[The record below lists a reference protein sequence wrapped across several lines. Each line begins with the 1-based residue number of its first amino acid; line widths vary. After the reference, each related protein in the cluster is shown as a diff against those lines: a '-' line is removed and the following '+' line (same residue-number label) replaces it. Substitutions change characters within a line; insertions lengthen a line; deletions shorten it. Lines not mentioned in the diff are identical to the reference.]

1 MNILHLL
8 SWFPRPDDPTLGNFC
23 VRMIDALPEQCHSVI
38 LSVCDG
44 KDMTQS
50 FEVKEIPGAHHTHVQ
65 IYIRPPKINAFRKL
79 KMLQMYQYGLKYIKQ
94 RFFKPDLI
102 HLHVT
107 YPLGQ
112 VVLLWK
118 KLFGYKYI
126 LTEHW
131 TIYQPQNKDV
141 LVGKLKRKIV
151 KIANNAELIM
161 PVSLD
166 LQRCMEGHGV
176 HNRFQ
181 VIYNLVNT
189 DMFKLGQPCIDSS
202 LPTNPRGNDMHGGN
216 EQPCID
222 WLRRMQSISSLH
234 TDLCRNDMQGLIQ
247 NDMHIW
253 KKHILHISTLR
264 DEAKNF
270 SGILRTIERLR
281 AQRDD
286 FELHVI
292 HDYDAP
298 EFKAFVKDHR
308 LEDCVIFH
316 GKKTSA
322 EVAEAYQKA
331 DFFVLFSNYENL
343 PCVIVEAFASGVPVL
358 STSVGGIAEILS
370 PERGIL
376 IPQGDEDAL
385 LQGMN
390 QLLDHCSEYDRQAIR
405 DYAIKTFAA
414 QNLGQQI
421 FEAYKEVVIP

>member
-1 MNILHLL
+1 MNVLHLL
-8 SWFPRPDDPTLGNFC
+8 SWFPTPDDPTLGNFC
-23 VRMIDALPEQCHSVI
+23 VRMIDALPEDCHSII

-44 KDMTQS
+44 KNMTKS

-65 IYIRPPKINAFRKL
+65 IYIRPPKINAIRKL
-79 KMLQMYQYGLKYIKQ
+79 KMLRMYQYGLKYIKQ

-112 VVLLWK
+112 VALLWK
-118 KLFGYKYI
+118 KLFGYKYV

-189 DMFKLGQPCIDSS
+189 DIFKLRQPPCIDSS
-202 LPTNPRGNDMHGGN
+202 LRTG
-216 EQPCID
+216 
-222 WLRRMQSISSLH
+222 LR
-234 TDLCRNDMQGLIQ
+234 RNDMQGS
-247 NDMHIW
+247 
-253 KKHILHISTLR
+253 KKRMLHISTLR

-270 SGILRTIERLR
+270 SGILRVVERLR
-281 AQRDD
+281 QQRDD

-292 HDYDAP
+292 HDYYAP
-298 EFKAFVKDHR
+298 EFKAFVKEHH
-308 LEDCVIFH
+308 LEGCVIFH

-322 EVAEAYQKA
+322 EVAEAYQQA
-331 DFFVLFSNYENL
+331 DFFVLFSNFENL

-385 LQGMN
+385 LQGMI
-390 QLLDHCSEYDRQAIR
+390 QMLDHSSEYDHQAIR
-405 DYAIKTFAA
+405 NYAIKTFAA
-414 QNLGQQI
+414 QNIGQQI
-421 FEAYKEVVIP
+421 FEAYKKVVIS

>member
-1 MNILHLL
+1 MKILHLL
-8 SWFPRPDDPTLGNFC
+8 SWFPTPDDPTLGNFC
-23 VRMIDALPEQCHSVI
+23 VRMIDALPEECHSVI

-44 KDMTQS
+44 KNMTKS
-50 FEVKEIPGAHHTHVQ
+50 FEVKEIKGQHHTHVQ
-65 IYIRPPKINAFRKL
+65 IYIRPPKANALRKL
-79 KMLQMYQYGLKYIKQ
+79 KMLQMYQYGLNYIKK
-94 RFFKPDLI
+94 RFFEPDLI

-112 VVLLWK
+112 VALLWK
-118 KLFGYKYI
+118 KLFGYKYV

-141 LVGKLKRKIV
+141 LVGSLKKKIV

-166 LQRCMEGHGV
+166 LQHCMEGHGV
-176 HNRFQ
+176 KNRFR

-189 DMFKLGQPCIDSS
+189 DMFRLG
-202 LPTNPRGNDMHGGN
+202 
-216 EQPCID
+216 EAK
-222 WLRRMQSISSLH
+222 
-234 TDLCRNDMQGLIQ
+234 TDQ
-247 NDMHIW
+247 
-253 KKHILHISTLR
+253 KKRILHISTLR

-281 AQRDD
+281 QQRDD

-292 HDYDAP
+292 HDYEAS
-298 EFKAFVKDHR
+298 EFKAFVKEHN
-308 LEDCVIFH
+308 LSDCVIFH

-331 DFFVLFSNYENL
+331 DFFVLFSNFENL

-358 STSVGGIAEILS
+358 STAVGGIAEILS

-376 IPQGDEDAL
+376 IPQSDEEAL
-385 LQGMN
+385 LQGIN
-390 QLLDHCSEYDRQAIR
+390 QMLDHCRKYDSEAIR
-405 DYAIKTFAA
+405 EYAISTFS
-414 QNLGQQI
+414 NEIIGNQI
-421 FEAYKEVVIP
+421 FEVYKEVME

>member
-1 MNILHLL
+1 MKILHLL
-8 SWFPRPDDPTLGNFC
+8 SWFPTPDDPTLGNFC
-23 VRMIDALPEQCHSVI
+23 VRMIDALPEACHSVI

-44 KDMTQS
+44 KNMTKS
-50 FEVKEIPGAHHTHVQ
+50 FEVKEIEGTHHTHVQ
-65 IYIRPPKINAFRKL
+65 IYIRPPKVNAIRKL
-79 KMLQMYQYGLKYIKQ
+79 KMLRMYQYGLNYIKKHY
-94 RFFKPDLI
+94 FNPDLI

-112 VVLLWK
+112 VALLWK
-118 KLFGYKYI
+118 KLFGYKYV

-141 LVGKLKRKIV
+141 LVGRLKKKIV

-176 HNRFQ
+176 HNRFK

-189 DMFKLGQPCIDSS
+189 DMFRLGEAIA
-202 LPTNPRGNDMHGGN
+202 
-216 EQPCID
+216 EQ
-222 WLRRMQSISSLH
+222 RKR
-234 TDLCRNDMQGLIQ
+234 
-247 NDMHIW
+247 
-253 KKHILHISTLR
+253 ILHISTLR

-270 SGILRTIERLR
+270 SGILSTIERLR
-281 AQRDD
+281 QQRDD

-292 HDYDAP
+292 HDYEAP
-298 EFKAFVKDHR
+298 EFKAFVKEHH

-331 DFFVLFSNYENL
+331 DFFVLFSNFENL

-358 STSVGGIAEILS
+358 STAVGGIAEILS

-376 IPQGDEDAL
+376 IQQGDENAL

-390 QLLDHCSEYDRQAIR
+390 TLLDHSQDYDREAIR

-414 QNLGQQI
+414 QNIGQQI
-421 FEAYKEVVIP
+421 FEEYEKVVTA

>member
-8 SWFPRPDDPTLGNFC
+8 SWFPTPDDPTLGNFC
-23 VRMIDALPEQCHSVI
+23 VRMIDALPEECHSVI

-44 KDMTQS
+44 KNMTKS
-50 FEVKEIPGAHHTHVQ
+50 FEVKEIKGQHHTHVQ
-65 IYIRPPKINAFRKL
+65 IYIRPPKVNAIRKL
-79 KMLQMYQYGLKYIKQ
+79 KMLRMYQYGLNYIKK
-94 RFFKPDLI
+94 RFFEPDLI

-112 VVLLWK
+112 VALLWK
-118 KLFGYKYI
+118 KLFGYKYV

-141 LVGKLKRKIV
+141 LVGSLKKKIV

-176 HNRFQ
+176 KNRFR

-189 DMFKLGQPCIDSS
+189 DLFKLGEPHQ
-202 LPTNPRGNDMHGGN
+202 TRKK
-216 EQPCID
+216 
-222 WLRRMQSISSLH
+222 RM
-234 TDLCRNDMQGLIQ
+234 
-247 NDMHIW
+247 
-253 KKHILHISTLR
+253 LHISTLR

-281 AQRDD
+281 QQRDD

-292 HDYDAP
+292 HDYEAP
-298 EFKAFVKDHR
+298 EFKAFVKEHG
-308 LEDCVIFH
+308 LSDCVVFH

-322 EVAEAYQKA
+322 EVSEAYQQA
-331 DFFVLFSNYENL
+331 DFFVLFSNFENL

-376 IPQGDEDAL
+376 IPQGDEEAL
-385 LQGMN
+385 LLSMN
-390 QLLDHCSEYDRQAIR
+390 QMLDHCHEYDRKAIR
-405 DYAIKTFAA
+405 EYAIKTFSA
-414 QNLGQQI
+414 QNIGKQI
-421 FEAYKEVVIP
+421 FEEYEKV

>member
-1 MNILHLL
+1 MNVLHLL
-8 SWFPRPDDPTLGNFC
+8 SWFPTPDDPTLGNFC
-23 VRMIDALPEQCHSVI
+23 VRMIDALPEDCHSVI

-44 KDMTQS
+44 KNMTKS

-65 IYIRPPKINAFRKL
+65 IYIRPPKINAIRKL
-79 KMLQMYQYGLKYIKQ
+79 KMLRMYKYGLKYIKKH
-94 RFFKPDLI
+94 FFNPDLI

-107 YPLGQ
+107 HPLGQ
-112 VVLLWK
+112 VTLLWK
-118 KLFGYKYI
+118 KLFGYKYV

-166 LQRCMEGHGV
+166 LQRCMERHGV

-189 DMFKLGQPCIDSS
+189 DIFRLGSTQ
-202 LPTNPRGNDMHGGN
+202 TEN
-216 EQPCID
+216 
-222 WLRRMQSISSLH
+222 
-234 TDLCRNDMQGLIQ
+234 
-247 NDMHIW
+247 
-253 KKHILHISTLR
+253 KKHMLHISTLR

-270 SGILRTIERLR
+270 SGILRVVERLR
-281 AQRDD
+281 QQRDD

-298 EFKAFVKDHR
+298 EFKAFVKEHH

-322 EVAEAYQKA
+322 EVAEAYQQA
-331 DFFVLFSNYENL
+331 DFFVLFSNFENL

-385 LQGMN
+385 LQGMI
-390 QLLDHCSEYDRQAIR
+390 QMLDHSSEYDHQAIR

-414 QNLGQQI
+414 QNIGQQI
-421 FEAYKEVVIP
+421 FEAYKKVVIS

>member
-8 SWFPRPDDPTLGNFC
+8 SWFPTPYDPTLGNFC
-23 VRMIDALPEQCHSVI
+23 VRMIDALPEDCHSVI

-44 KDMTQS
+44 KDMTKS

-65 IYIRPPKINAFRKL
+65 IYIRPPKINAIRKL
-79 KMLQMYQYGLKYIKQ
+79 KMLRMYQYGLKYIKK

-112 VVLLWK
+112 VALLWK
-118 KLFGYKYI
+118 KLFGYKYV

-189 DMFKLGQPCIDSS
+189 EMFKLRQPPCIDSS
-202 LPTNPRGNDMHGGN
+202 LP
-216 EQPCID
+216 
-222 WLRRMQSISSLH
+222 SSLR
-234 TDLCRNDMQGLIQ
+234 RNDMQGS
-247 NDMHIW
+247 
-253 KKHILHISTLR
+253 KKRMLHISTLR

-270 SGILRTIERLR
+270 SGILRVIERLR
-281 AQRDD
+281 QQRDD

-298 EFKAFVKDHR
+298 EFKTFVKEHH
-308 LEDCVIFH
+308 LENCVIFH

-322 EVAEAYQKA
+322 EVAEAYQQA
-331 DFFVLFSNYENL
+331 DFFVLFSNFENL

-376 IPQGDEDAL
+376 IPQGDENAL

-390 QLLDHCSEYDRQAIR
+390 QLLDHSSEYDRQAIR

-414 QNLGQQI
+414 QNIGQQI
-421 FEAYKEVVIP
+421 FEEYDKVLGKA

>member
-1 MNILHLL
+1 MNVLHLL
-8 SWFPRPDDPTLGNFC
+8 SWFPTPDDPTLGNFC
-23 VRMIDALPEQCHSVI
+23 VRMIDALPEDCHSVI

-44 KDMTQS
+44 KNMTKS

-65 IYIRPPKINAFRKL
+65 IYIRPPKINAIRKL
-79 KMLQMYQYGLKYIKQ
+79 KMVRMYQYGLKYIKK

-112 VVLLWK
+112 VALLWK
-118 KLFGYKYI
+118 KLFSYKYV

-176 HNRFQ
+176 NNRFQ

-189 DMFKLGQPCIDSS
+189 DMFKLRQPPCIDSS
-202 LPTNPRGNDMHGGN
+202 LPTN
-216 EQPCID
+216 
-222 WLRRMQSISSLH
+222 LR
-234 TDLCRNDMQGLIQ
+234 RNDMQGSTE
-247 NDMHIW
+247 NDMHGLTTNDMHVC

-270 SGILRTIERLR
+270 SGILRVIERLR
-281 AQRDD
+281 QQRDD

-298 EFKAFVKDHR
+298 EFKAFVKEHH

-322 EVAEAYQKA
+322 EVAEAYQQT
-331 DFFVLFSNYENL
+331 DFFVLFSNFENL
-343 PCVIVEAFASGVPVL
+343 PCVIVEAFASGVPML

-385 LQGMN
+385 LQGIN
-390 QLLDHCSEYDRQAIR
+390 QLLDHSNEYDRQAIR

-414 QNLGQQI
+414 QNIGQQI
-421 FEAYKEVVIP
+421 FEQYKKVVIP

>member
-8 SWFPRPDDPTLGNFC
+8 SWFPTPNDPTLGNFC
-23 VRMIDALPEQCHSVI
+23 VRMIDALPEECHSVI

-44 KDMTQS
+44 KDMTKS

-65 IYIRPPKINAFRKL
+65 IYIRPPKVNAIRKL
-79 KMLQMYQYGLKYIKQ
+79 KMLRMYQYGLNYIKK

-102 HLHVT
+102 HLHVA

-112 VVLLWK
+112 VALLWK
-118 KLFGYKYI
+118 KLYGYKYV

-141 LVGKLKRKIV
+141 LVGKLKKKIV
-151 KIANNAELIM
+151 KIANNASLIM

-166 LQRCMEGHGV
+166 LQHCMEGHGI

-189 DMFKLGQPCIDSS
+189 DLFKLGTPHH
-202 LPTNPRGNDMHGGN
+202 T
-216 EQPCID
+216 EKK
-222 WLRRMQSISSLH
+222 RM
-234 TDLCRNDMQGLIQ
+234 
-247 NDMHIW
+247 
-253 KKHILHISTLR
+253 LHISTLR

-270 SGILRTIERLR
+270 SGILRVVERLWQ
-281 AQRDD
+281 QRQD

-298 EFKAFVKDHR
+298 EFKAFVEEHH
-308 LEDCVIFH
+308 LTDCVIFH

-322 EVAEAYQKA
+322 EVAQAYQEA
-331 DFFVLFSNYENL
+331 DFFVLFSNFENL

-358 STSVGGIAEILS
+358 SSAVGGIAEILS
-370 PERGIL
+370 SERGIL
-376 IPQGDEDAL
+376 VPSGDEDAL

-390 QLLDHCSEYDRQAIR
+390 TMLDHSQDYDREAIR
-405 DYAIKTFAA
+405 DYAIKNFSAEKIGRA
-414 QNLGQQI
+414 ILQQ
-421 FEAYKEVVIP
+421 YSS

>member
-8 SWFPRPDDPTLGNFC
+8 SWFPTPDDPTLGNFC
-23 VRMIDALPEQCHSVI
+23 VRMIDALPEECLSVI

-44 KDMTQS
+44 KNMTKS
-50 FEVKEIPGAHHTHVQ
+50 FEVKEIKGQHHTHVQ
-65 IYIRPPKINAFRKL
+65 IYIRPPKTNALRKL
-79 KMLQMYQYGLKYIKQ
+79 KMLRMYQYGLNYIKK
-94 RFFKPDLI
+94 RYFEPDLI

-112 VVLLWK
+112 MALLWK
-118 KLFGYKYI
+118 KLFGYKYV

-141 LVGKLKRKIV
+141 LVGGLKKKIV
-151 KIANNAELIM
+151 KIANNASVIM

-166 LQRCMEGHGV
+166 LQQCMEGHGV
-176 HNRFQ
+176 KNRFR

-189 DMFKLGQPCIDSS
+189 DMFKLGVPHIE
-202 LPTNPRGNDMHGGN
+202 GKK
-216 EQPCID
+216 
-222 WLRRMQSISSLH
+222 RM
-234 TDLCRNDMQGLIQ
+234 
-247 NDMHIW
+247 
-253 KKHILHISTLR
+253 LHISTLR

-281 AQRDD
+281 QQRDD

-292 HDYDAP
+292 HDYEAP
-298 EFKAFVKDHR
+298 EFKTFVKDHN
-308 LEDCVIFH
+308 LSDCVIFH

-322 EVAEAYQKA
+322 EVAEAYQQA
-331 DFFVLFSNYENL
+331 DFFVLFSNFENL

-358 STSVGGIAEILS
+358 STAVGGIAEILS

-376 IPQGDEDAL
+376 IPQGDENAL

-390 QLLDHCSEYDRQAIR
+390 QLLDHCNEYDREAIR
-405 DYAIKTFAA
+405 DYAVKTFAA
-414 QNLGQQI
+414 QNIGKQI
-421 FEAYKEVVIP
+421 FETYQEVKK

>member
-8 SWFPRPDDPTLGNFC
+8 SWFPSPDDPTLGNFC
-23 VRMIDALPEQCHSVI
+23 VRMIDALPEECHSVI

-44 KDMTQS
+44 KNMTKS
-50 FEVKEIPGAHHTHVQ
+50 FEVKEIKGAHHTHVQ
-65 IYIRPPKINAFRKL
+65 IYIRPPKVNAIRKL
-79 KMLQMYQYGLKYIKQ
+79 KMLRMYHYGLKYIKKH
-94 RFFKPDLI
+94 FFEPELI
-102 HLHVT
+102 HLHVA
-107 YPLGQ
+107 YPIGQ
-112 VVLLWK
+112 VALLWK
-118 KLFGYKYI
+118 KLFGYKYV

-131 TIYQPQNKDV
+131 TIYQPQNKEV
-141 LVGKLKRKIV
+141 LVGNLKKKIV

-166 LQRCMEGHGV
+166 LQRCMKGHGV

-189 DMFKLGQPCIDSS
+189 DIFKIGVPHQ
-202 LPTNPRGNDMHGGN
+202 GG
-216 EQPCID
+216 
-222 WLRRMQSISSLH
+222 
-234 TDLCRNDMQGLIQ
+234 
-247 NDMHIW
+247 
-253 KKHILHISTLR
+253 KKQMLHISTLR

-281 AQRDD
+281 QHRDD

-298 EFKAFVKDHR
+298 EFKAFVKEHD

-322 EVAEAYQKA
+322 EVAQAYQEA
-331 DFFVLFSNYENL
+331 DFFVLFSNFENL

-358 STSVGGIAEILS
+358 STAVGGIAEILS

-385 LQGMN
+385 LNGMN
-390 QLLDHCSEYDRQAIR
+390 HMLDHSSEYDHEAIR
-405 DYAIKTFAA
+405 QYAVSTFS
-414 QNLGQQI
+414 NDIIGKQI
-421 FEAYKEVVIP
+421 FETYEKTVEKA

>member
-8 SWFPRPDDPTLGNFC
+8 SWFPTPDDPTLGNFC
-23 VRMIDALPEQCHSVI
+23 VRMIDALPEDCHSVI

-44 KDMTQS
+44 KNMTKS
-50 FEVKEIPGAHHTHVQ
+50 FEVKEIEGAHHTHVQ
-65 IYIRPPKINAFRKL
+65 IYIRPPKVSAIRKL
-79 KMLQMYQYGLKYIKQ
+79 KMLRMYQYGLKYIKN

-102 HLHVT
+102 HLHVA

-112 VVLLWK
+112 VALLWK
-118 KLFGYKYI
+118 KLYGYKYV

-141 LVGKLKRKIV
+141 LVGELKKKIV
-151 KIANNAELIM
+151 QIANNASLIM

-166 LQRCMEGHGV
+166 LQRCMEGHGI
-176 HNRFQ
+176 HNRFK

-189 DMFKLGQPCIDSS
+189 DMFKLKPCIDSS
-202 LPTNPRGNDMHGGN
+202 LRTNLRGNDMHG
-216 EQPCID
+216 
-222 WLRRMQSISSLH
+222 
-234 TDLCRNDMQGLIQ
+234 
-247 NDMHIW
+247 
-253 KKHILHISTLR
+253 KKQMLHISTLR

-270 SGILRTIERLR
+270 SGILRTIEKLR
-281 AQRDD
+281 QQRDD

-298 EFKAFVKDHR
+298 EFKTFVKEHN
-308 LEDCVIFH
+308 LEDCIIFH

-322 EVAEAYQKA
+322 EVAQAYQDA
-331 DFFVLFSNYENL
+331 DFFVLFSNFENL

-358 STSVGGIAEILS
+358 STAVGGIAEILS

-376 IPQGDEDAL
+376 IPSGDEDAL
-385 LQGMN
+385 LNGMN
-390 QLLDHCSEYDRQAIR
+390 TMLDHCQEYDREAIR

-414 QNLGQQI
+414 QNIGLQI
-421 FEAYKEVVIP
+421 FEEYKKVVTA

>member
-8 SWFPRPDDPTLGNFC
+8 SWFPTPDDPTLGNFC
-23 VRMIDALPEQCHSVI
+23 VRMIDALPEDCPSVN
-38 LSVCDG
+38 LSGCDG
-44 KDMTQS
+44 KDMTKS
-50 FEVKEIPGAHHTHVQ
+50 FEVKEIKGARHTHVQ
-65 IYIRPPKINAFRKL
+65 FYIRPPKINAIRKL
-79 KMLQMYQYGLKYIKQ
+79 KMLRMYQYGLKYIKK

-102 HLHVT
+102 HLHVA

-112 VVLLWK
+112 VALLWK
-118 KLFGYKYI
+118 KLFGYKYVM
-126 LTEHW
+126 TEHW

-141 LVGKLKRKIV
+141 LVGRLKKKIV
-151 KIANNAELIM
+151 KIANNASLIM

-176 HNRFQ
+176 YNNFK

-189 DMFKLGQPCIDSS
+189 DIFKLGTPQPSS
-202 LPTNPRGNDMHGGN
+202 KK
-216 EQPCID
+216 
-222 WLRRMQSISSLH
+222 RM
-234 TDLCRNDMQGLIQ
+234 
-247 NDMHIW
+247 
-253 KKHILHISTLR
+253 LHISTLR
-264 DEAKNF
+264 NEAKNF
-270 SGILRTIERLR
+270 SGILRVIERLHQ
-281 AQRDD
+281 QRDD

-292 HDYDAP
+292 HDYEAP
-298 EFKAFVKDHR
+298 EFKAFVKEHH

-322 EVAEAYQKA
+322 EVAQAYQQA
-331 DFFVLFSNYENL
+331 DFFVLFSNFENL

-390 QLLDHCSEYDRQAIR
+390 QLLDHCQEYNRAAIR

-414 QNLGQQI
+414 QNIGQQM
-421 FEAYKEVVIP
+421 FEEYKKIVIS

>member
-1 MNILHLL
+1 MNVLHLL
-8 SWFPRPDDPTLGNFC
+8 SWFPTPDDPTLGNFC
-23 VRMIDALPEQCHSVI
+23 VRMIDALPEDCHSVI

-44 KDMTQS
+44 KNMTKS

-65 IYIRPPKINAFRKL
+65 IYIRPPKINAIRKL
-79 KMLQMYQYGLKYIKQ
+79 KMLRMYQYGLKYIKKH
-94 RFFKPDLI
+94 FFNPDLI

-112 VVLLWK
+112 VALLWK
-118 KLFGYKYI
+118 KLFGYKYV

-189 DMFKLGQPCIDSS
+189 DIFRLGGTQ
-202 LPTNPRGNDMHGGN
+202 TEN
-216 EQPCID
+216 
-222 WLRRMQSISSLH
+222 
-234 TDLCRNDMQGLIQ
+234 
-247 NDMHIW
+247 
-253 KKHILHISTLR
+253 KKHMLHISTLR

-270 SGILRTIERLR
+270 SGILRVVERLR
-281 AQRDD
+281 QQRDD

-298 EFKAFVKDHR
+298 EFKAFVKEHH

-322 EVAEAYQKA
+322 EVAEAYQQA
-331 DFFVLFSNYENL
+331 DFLVLFSNFENL

-385 LQGMN
+385 LQGMI
-390 QLLDHCSEYDRQAIR
+390 QMLDHSSEYDHQAIR

-414 QNLGQQI
+414 QNIGQQI
-421 FEAYKEVVIP
+421 FEAYKKVVIS

>member
-23 VRMIDALPEQCHSVI
+23 VRMIDALPEDCHSVI

-65 IYIRPPKINAFRKL
+65 IYIRPPKVNAIRKL
-79 KMLQMYQYGLKYIKQ
+79 KMLRMYQSGLNYIKKH
-94 RFFKPDLI
+94 FFEPDLI

-112 VVLLWK
+112 VALLWK
-118 KLFGYKYI
+118 KLFGYKYV

-141 LVGKLKRKIV
+141 LVGKLKKKIV

-176 HNRFQ
+176 KNRFK

-189 DMFKLGQPCIDSS
+189 DVFRLGSTQ
-202 LPTNPRGNDMHGGN
+202 TEN
-216 EQPCID
+216 
-222 WLRRMQSISSLH
+222 
-234 TDLCRNDMQGLIQ
+234 
-247 NDMHIW
+247 

-281 AQRDD
+281 QLRND

-298 EFKAFVKDHR
+298 EFKMFVKERH

-322 EVAEAYQKA
+322 EVAEAYQQA
-331 DFFVLFSNYENL
+331 DFFVLFSNFENL
-343 PCVIVEAFASGVPVL
+343 PCVIVEAFASGIPVL
-358 STSVGGIAEILS
+358 STSVGGIAEIVNN
-370 PERGIL
+370 ERGIL

-385 LQGMN
+385 LNGMN
-390 QLLDHCSEYDRQAIR
+390 AMLDHCHEYDRPAIR

-414 QNLGQQI
+414 QNIGRQI
-421 FEAYKEVVIP
+421 FEEYNKVLGKA

>member
-1 MNILHLL
+1 MNVLHLL
-8 SWFPRPDDPTLGNFC
+8 SWFPTPDDPTLGNFC
-23 VRMIDALPEQCHSVI
+23 VRMIDALPEDCHSVI

-44 KDMTQS
+44 KDMTKS
-50 FEVKEIPGAHHTHVQ
+50 FEVKEIPGVRHTHVQ
-65 IYIRPPKINAFRKL
+65 IYIRPPKINAIRKL
-79 KMLQMYQYGLKYIKQ
+79 KMLRMYQYGLKYIKKN
-94 RFFKPDLI
+94 FFNPDLI

-112 VVLLWK
+112 VALLWK
-118 KLFGYKYI
+118 KLFGYKYV

-141 LVGKLKRKIV
+141 LVGKLKQKIV

-166 LQRCMEGHGV
+166 LQRCMEKHGV
-176 HNRFQ
+176 QNRFQ

-189 DMFKLGQPCIDSS
+189 DMFTLRQPCIDSNRTT
-202 LPTNPRGNDMHGGN
+202 PA
-216 EQPCID
+216 
-222 WLRRMQSISSLH
+222 
-234 TDLCRNDMQGLIQ
+234 RNDMQGL
-247 NDMHIW
+247 
-253 KKHILHISTLR
+253 KKRMLHISTLR

-270 SGILRTIERLR
+270 SGILRVVERLR
-281 AQRDD
+281 QQRDD

-298 EFKAFVKDHR
+298 EFKAFVKEHH

-322 EVAEAYQKA
+322 EVAEAYQQA
-331 DFFVLFSNYENL
+331 DFFVLFSNFENL

-385 LQGMN
+385 LQGMI
-390 QLLDHCSEYDRQAIR
+390 QMLDHSSEYDHQAIR

-414 QNLGQQI
+414 QNIGQQI
-421 FEAYKEVVIP
+421 FEAYKKAVIS

>member
-1 MNILHLL
+1 MNVLHLL
-8 SWFPRPDDPTLGNFC
+8 SWFPTPDDPTLGNFC
-23 VRMIDALPEQCHSVI
+23 VRMIDALPEDCHSVI

-44 KDMTQS
+44 KDMTKS

-65 IYIRPPKINAFRKL
+65 IYIRPPKINAIRKL
-79 KMLQMYQYGLKYIKQ
+79 KMLRMYQYGLKYIKQ

-112 VVLLWK
+112 VALLWK
-118 KLFGYKYI
+118 KLFGYKYV

-189 DMFKLGQPCIDSS
+189 DMFKLKPCIDS
-202 LPTNPRGNDMHGGN
+202 R
-216 EQPCID
+216 Q
-222 WLRRMQSISSLH
+222 H
-234 TDLCRNDMQGLIQ
+234 TSPCRNDM
-247 NDMHIW
+247 HVW

-281 AQRDD
+281 TQRDD

-292 HDYDAP
+292 HDYEAP
-298 EFKAFVKDHR
+298 EFKAFVKEHH

-322 EVAEAYQKA
+322 EVAEAYQQA
-331 DFFVLFSNYENL
+331 DFFVLFSNFENL
-343 PCVIVEAFASGVPVL
+343 
-358 STSVGGIAEILS
+358 
-370 PERGIL
+370 R
-376 IPQGDEDAL
+376 
-385 LQGMN
+385 
-390 QLLDHCSEYDRQAIR
+390 HC
-405 DYAIKTFAA
+405 
-414 QNLGQQI
+414 
-421 FEAYKEVVIP
+421 

>member
-8 SWFPRPDDPTLGNFC
+8 SWFPTPDDPTLGNFC
-23 VRMIDALPEQCHSVI
+23 VRMIDALPEDCHSVI

-44 KDMTQS
+44 KDMTKS

-65 IYIRPPKINAFRKL
+65 IYIRPPKINVIRKL
-79 KMLQMYQYGLKYIKQ
+79 KMLRMYQYGLKYIKK
-94 RFFKPDLI
+94 RFFDPDLI

-107 YPLGQ
+107 YPVGQ
-112 VVLLWK
+112 VALLWK
-118 KLFGYKYI
+118 KLFGYKYV

-189 DMFKLGQPCIDSS
+189 DMFKLRQPPCIDSS
-202 LPTNPRGNDMHGGN
+202 LP
-216 EQPCID
+216 
-222 WLRRMQSISSLH
+222 SSLR
-234 TDLCRNDMQGLIQ
+234 RNDMQGS
-247 NDMHIW
+247 
-253 KKHILHISTLR
+253 KKRMLHISTLR

-270 SGILRTIERLR
+270 SGILRVIERLR
-281 AQRDD
+281 QQRDD

-298 EFKAFVKDHR
+298 EFKTFVKEHR
-308 LEDCVIFH
+308 LENCVFFH

-322 EVAEAYQKA
+322 EVAEAYQQA
-331 DFFVLFSNYENL
+331 DFFVLFSNFENL
-343 PCVIVEAFASGVPVL
+343 PCVIVEAFACGVPVL

-385 LQGMN
+385 LQGLN
-390 QLLDHCSEYDRQAIR
+390 QMLDHSGEYDRQAIR

-414 QNLGQQI
+414 QNIGQQI
-421 FEAYKEVVIP
+421 FEEYNKVLGKA

>member
-1 MNILHLL
+1 
-8 SWFPRPDDPTLGNFC
+8 
-23 VRMIDALPEQCHSVI
+23 MIDALPKECHSVI
-38 LSVCDG
+38 LSVCNG
-44 KDMTQS
+44 KDMTES
-50 FEVKEIPGAHHTHVQ
+50 FEVKEIEGAHHTHVQ
-65 IYIRPPKINAFRKL
+65 IYIRPPKINAIRKL
-79 KMLQMYQYGLKYIKQ
+79 KMLQMYQYGLEYIKK

-112 VVLLWK
+112 VALLWK
-118 KLFGYKYI
+118 KLLGYKYV

-141 LVGKLKRKIV
+141 LVGRLKKKII
-151 KIANNAELIM
+151 KIANNASVIM

-166 LQRCMEGHGV
+166 LQRCMEGYGV
-176 HNRFQ
+176 KNRFK

-189 DMFKLGQPCIDSS
+189 DMFKPREPFIDSS
-202 LPTNPRGNDMHGGN
+202 LRTSLRGNDMHG
-216 EQPCID
+216 
-222 WLRRMQSISSLH
+222 R
-234 TDLCRNDMQGLIQ
+234 
-247 NDMHIW
+247 
-253 KKHILHISTLR
+253 KKQMLHISTLR

-281 AQRDD
+281 LQRND

-298 EFKAFVKDHR
+298 EFKAFVKEHHLD
-308 LEDCVIFH
+308 DCVFFH

-322 EVAEAYQKA
+322 EVAQAYQNA
-331 DFFVLFSNYENL
+331 NFFVLFSNFENL

-358 STSVGGIAEILS
+358 STAVGGIAEILS

-376 IPQGDEDAL
+376 IPSGDEDAL
-385 LQGMN
+385 LNGMN
-390 QLLDHCSEYDRQAIR
+390 TLLDHCQEYDREAIR

-414 QNLGQQI
+414 QNIGQQI
-421 FEAYKEVVIP
+421 FEEYKKIIEKA

>member
-8 SWFPRPDDPTLGNFC
+8 SWFPTPDDPTLGNFC
-23 VRMIDALPEQCHSVI
+23 VRMVDALPEDCHSVI

-44 KDMTQS
+44 KNMMQS

-65 IYIRPPKINAFRKL
+65 IYIRPPKVNAIRKL
-79 KMLQMYQYGLKYIKQ
+79 KMLRMYQYGLKYIKQ
-94 RFFKPDLI
+94 HFFKPDLI

-112 VVLLWK
+112 VALLWK
-118 KLFGYKYI
+118 RLFGYRYV

-176 HNRFQ
+176 NNRFQ

-189 DMFKLGQPCIDSS
+189 EMFKLRQPCIDSLYRTGPS
-202 LPTNPRGNDMHGGN
+202 RNDMHGGN

-222 WLRRMQSISSLH
+222 SSLR
-234 TDLCRNDMQGLIQ
+234 TNLRG
-247 NDMHIW
+247 NDMHGGNA
-253 KKHILHISTLR
+253 KKRILHISTLR

-270 SGILRTIERLR
+270 SGILRVIERLR
-281 AQRDD
+281 QHRDD

-298 EFKAFVKDHR
+298 EFKAFVKEHH

-322 EVAEAYQKA
+322 EVAEAYQQA
-331 DFFVLFSNYENL
+331 DFFVLFSNFENL

-390 QLLDHCSEYDRQAIR
+390 QLLDHSSEYDHQAIR

-414 QNLGQQI
+414 QNIGQQI
-421 FEAYKEVVIP
+421 FEAYNTVVIP

>member
-8 SWFPRPDDPTLGNFC
+8 SWFPTPDDPTLGNFC
-23 VRMIDALPEQCHSVI
+23 VRMIDALPEDCHSVI

-44 KDMTQS
+44 KNMTKS
-50 FEVKEIPGAHHTHVQ
+50 YEVKEIKGQNHTHVQ
-65 IYIRPPKINAFRKL
+65 IYIRPPKVNAIRKL
-79 KMLQMYQYGLKYIKQ
+79 KMLRMYQYGLKYIKK

-102 HLHVT
+102 HLHVA

-112 VVLLWK
+112 VALLWK
-118 KLFGYKYI
+118 KLYGYKYV

-141 LVGKLKRKIV
+141 LVGELKKMLV
-151 KIANNAELIM
+151 QIANNASLIM

-166 LQRCMEGHGV
+166 LQRCMEGHGI
-176 HNRFQ
+176 HNRFK

-189 DMFKLGQPCIDSS
+189 DMFKLRPCIDSS
-202 LPTNPRGNDMHGGN
+202 LRTNLRGNDMHG
-216 EQPCID
+216 
-222 WLRRMQSISSLH
+222 R
-234 TDLCRNDMQGLIQ
+234 
-247 NDMHIW
+247 
-253 KKHILHISTLR
+253 KKQMLHISTLR

-270 SGILRTIERLR
+270 SGILRTIEKLR
-281 AQRDD
+281 QQRDD

-298 EFKAFVKDHR
+298 EFKTFVKEHN

-322 EVAEAYQKA
+322 EVAQAYQDA
-331 DFFVLFSNYENL
+331 VFFVLFSNFENL
-343 PCVIVEAFASGVPVL
+343 PCVIVEAFACGVPVL
-358 STSVGGIAEILS
+358 STAVGGIAEILS

-376 IPQGDEDAL
+376 IPSDDEDAL
-385 LQGMN
+385 LNGMN
-390 QLLDHCSEYDRQAIR
+390 TMLDHCQEYDREAIR

-414 QNLGQQI
+414 QNIGLQI
-421 FEAYKEVVIP
+421 FEAYKDVVIP

>member
-8 SWFPRPDDPTLGNFC
+8 SWFPTPDDPTLGNFC
-23 VRMIDALPEQCHSVI
+23 VRMIDALPEDCHSVI

-44 KDMTQS
+44 KDMTKS
-50 FEVKEIPGAHHTHVQ
+50 FEVKEIEGAHHTHVQ
-65 IYIRPPKINAFRKL
+65 IYIRPPKINAIRKL
-79 KMLQMYQYGLKYIKQ
+79 KMLRMYQYGLRYIQK

-102 HLHVT
+102 HLHVA

-112 VVLLWK
+112 VALLWK
-118 KLFGYKYI
+118 KLYGYKYVM
-126 LTEHW
+126 TEHW

-141 LVGKLKRKIV
+141 LVGGLKEKII

-176 HNRFQ
+176 QNRFK

-189 DMFKLGQPCIDSS
+189 DMFKLGTPQSS
-202 LPTNPRGNDMHGGN
+202 N
-216 EQPCID
+216 
-222 WLRRMQSISSLH
+222 
-234 TDLCRNDMQGLIQ
+234 
-247 NDMHIW
+247 

-270 SGILRTIERLR
+270 SGILRVIERLR
-281 AQRDD
+281 QQRDD

-298 EFKAFVKDHR
+298 EFKTWVKEHH
-308 LEDCVIFH
+308 LNDCVIFH

-322 EVAEAYQKA
+322 EVAEAYQQA
-331 DFFVLFSNYENL
+331 DFFVLFSNFENL
-343 PCVIVEAFASGVPVL
+343 PCVIVEAFASGLPVL
-358 STSVGGIAEILS
+358 STAVGGISEILS

-376 IPQGDEDAL
+376 ISQGDEDAL

-390 QLLDHCSEYDRQAIR
+390 TMLDHCHEYDHEAIR
-405 DYAIKTFAA
+405 QYALSTFS
-414 QNLGQQI
+414 NDIIGRQI
-421 FEAYKEVVIP
+421 LEAYKEVVD

>member
-8 SWFPRPDDPTLGNFC
+8 SWFPTPDDPTLGNFC
-23 VRMIDALPEQCHSVI
+23 VRMIDALPEECHSVI

-44 KDMTQS
+44 KDMTKS
-50 FEVKEIPGAHHTHVQ
+50 FEVKEIKGAHHTHVQ
-65 IYIRPPKINAFRKL
+65 IYIRPPKVNAIRKM
-79 KMLQMYQYGLKYIKQ
+79 KMLRMYQYGLKYIKKH
-94 RFFKPDLI
+94 FFEPDLV
-102 HLHVT
+102 HLHVA

-112 VVLLWK
+112 VALLWK
-118 KLFGYKYI
+118 KLLGYKYVM
-126 LTEHW
+126 TEHW

-141 LVGKLKRKIV
+141 LVGRLKKKIV
-151 KIANNAELIM
+151 KIANNAEVIM

-176 HNRFQ
+176 LNRFQ

-189 DMFKLGQPCIDSS
+189 DIFRLGEAK
-202 LPTNPRGNDMHGGN
+202 TEN
-216 EQPCID
+216 
-222 WLRRMQSISSLH
+222 
-234 TDLCRNDMQGLIQ
+234 
-247 NDMHIW
+247 

-270 SGILRTIERLR
+270 SGILRVIKRLK
-281 AQRDD
+281 QRRND

-292 HDYDAP
+292 HDYEAL
-298 EFKAFVKDHR
+298 EFKAFVAEHH
-308 LEDCVIFH
+308 LTDCVIFH

-331 DFFVLFSNYENL
+331 DFFVLFSNFENL

-358 STSVGGIAEILS
+358 STSVGGIAEIVLD
-370 PERGIL
+370 ERGIL
-376 IPQGDEDAL
+376 IPQGDEEAL

-390 QLLDHCSEYDRQAIR
+390 QMLDHCREYDREAIR

-414 QNLGQQI
+414 QNIGRQI
-421 FEAYKEVVIP
+421 FEVYKEVVIP

>member
-8 SWFPRPDDPTLGNFC
+8 SWFPTPDDPTLGNFC
-23 VRMIDALPEQCHSVI
+23 VRMIDALPKECHSVI

-44 KDMTQS
+44 KDMTKS
-50 FEVKEIPGAHHTHVQ
+50 FEVKEIQGAYHTHVQ
-65 IYIRPPKINAFRKL
+65 IYIRPPKINAIRKL
-79 KMLQMYQYGLKYIKQ
+79 KMLRIYQYGLKYIKK

-102 HLHVT
+102 HLHVA

-112 VVLLWK
+112 VALLWK
-118 KLFGYKYI
+118 KLYGYKYVM
-126 LTEHW
+126 TEHW

-141 LVGKLKRKIV
+141 LVGKLKKKIV
-151 KIANNAELIM
+151 KIANNASLIM
-161 PVSLD
+161 PVSID
-166 LQRCMEGHGV
+166 LQHCMEGHGV
-176 HNRFQ
+176 RNRFK

-189 DMFKLGQPCIDSS
+189 DIFKLGTP
-202 LPTNPRGNDMHGGN
+202 H
-216 EQPCID
+216 
-222 WLRRMQSISSLH
+222 ISS
-234 TDLCRNDMQGLIQ
+234 
-247 NDMHIW
+247 
-253 KKHILHISTLR
+253 KKRILHISTLR

-270 SGILRTIERLR
+270 SGILRVIESLR
-281 AQRDD
+281 QQRDD

-298 EFKAFVKDHR
+298 EFKAFVTEHH

-322 EVAEAYQKA
+322 EVAQAYQEA
-331 DFFVLFSNYENL
+331 DFFMLFSNFENL

-358 STSVGGIAEILS
+358 STAVGGIAEILS

-385 LQGMN
+385 LNGMN
-390 QLLDHCSEYDRQAIR
+390 QMLDHCHEYNREAIR

-414 QNLGQQI
+414 QNIGQQI

>member
-8 SWFPRPDDPTLGNFC
+8 SWFPSPDDPTLGNFC
-23 VRMIDALPEQCHSVI
+23 VRMIDALPEECHSVI

-44 KDMTQS
+44 KDMTKS
-50 FEVKEIPGAHHTHVQ
+50 FEVKEIKGARHTHVQ
-65 IYIRPPKINAFRKL
+65 IYIRPPKVNAIRKL
-79 KMLQMYQYGLKYIKQ
+79 KMLRMYQYGLKYIKKH
-94 RFFKPDLI
+94 FFEPDLV
-102 HLHVT
+102 HLHVA

-112 VVLLWK
+112 VALLWK
-118 KLFGYKYI
+118 KLFGYKYVM
-126 LTEHW
+126 TEHW

-141 LVGKLKRKIV
+141 LIGRLKKKIV

-166 LQRCMEGHGV
+166 LQHCMEGHGV
-176 HNRFQ
+176 RNHFQ

-202 LPTNPRGNDMHGGN
+202 LRTNLRGNDMHGGKK
-216 EQPCID
+216 
-222 WLRRMQSISSLH
+222 RM
-234 TDLCRNDMQGLIQ
+234 
-247 NDMHIW
+247 
-253 KKHILHISTLR
+253 LHISTLR

-270 SGILRTIERLR
+270 SGILRVVEKLKQ
-281 AQRDD
+281 QRDD

-292 HDYDAP
+292 HDYEAL
-298 EFKAFVKDHR
+298 EFKAFVTEHHLTDY
-308 LEDCVIFH
+308 VIFH

-331 DFFVLFSNYENL
+331 DFFVLFSNFENL

-358 STSVGGIAEILS
+358 STSVGGIAEIVS
-370 PERGIL
+370 DERGIL
-376 IPQGDEDAL
+376 IPQGDEEAL

-390 QLLDHCSEYDRQAIR
+390 QMLDHCREYDREAIR

-414 QNLGQQI
+414 QNIGRQI
-421 FEAYKEVVIP
+421 FDVYKEVVIP

>member
-1 MNILHLL
+1 MNVLHLL
-8 SWFPRPDDPTLGNFC
+8 SWFPTPDDPTLGNFC
-23 VRMIDALPEQCHSVI
+23 VRMIDALPEDCHSVI

-44 KDMTQS
+44 KNMTKS

-65 IYIRPPKINAFRKL
+65 IYIRPPKINAIRKL
-79 KMLQMYQYGLKYIKQ
+79 KMLRMYQYGLKYIKKQ
-94 RFFKPDLI
+94 FFNPDLI

-112 VVLLWK
+112 VALLWK
-118 KLFGYKYI
+118 KLFGYKYV

-176 HNRFQ
+176 NNRFK

-189 DMFKLGQPCIDSS
+189 DIFRLGSTQ
-202 LPTNPRGNDMHGGN
+202 TEN
-216 EQPCID
+216 
-222 WLRRMQSISSLH
+222 
-234 TDLCRNDMQGLIQ
+234 
-247 NDMHIW
+247 
-253 KKHILHISTLR
+253 KKHMLHISTLR

-270 SGILRTIERLR
+270 SGILRVVERLR
-281 AQRDD
+281 QQRDD

-298 EFKAFVKDHR
+298 EFKAFVKEHH
-308 LEDCVIFH
+308 LEGCVIFH

-322 EVAEAYQKA
+322 EVAEAYQQA
-331 DFFVLFSNYENL
+331 DLFVLFSNFENL

-385 LQGMN
+385 LQGMM
-390 QLLDHCSEYDRQAIR
+390 QMLDHSSEYDHQAIR

-414 QNLGQQI
+414 QNIGQQI
-421 FEAYKEVVIP
+421 FEAYKKVVIS

>member
-8 SWFPRPDDPTLGNFC
+8 SWFPTPDDPTLGNFC
-23 VRMIDALPEQCHSVI
+23 VRMIDALPEDCHSVI

-50 FEVKEIPGAHHTHVQ
+50 FEVKEIKGAHHTHVQ
-65 IYIRPPKINAFRKL
+65 IYIRPPKINAIRKL
-79 KMLQMYQYGLKYIKQ
+79 KMLQMYQYGLKYIKK
-94 RFFKPDLI
+94 RFFQPDLI

-112 VVLLWK
+112 VALLWK
-118 KLFGYKYI
+118 KLYGYKYV

-141 LVGKLKRKIV
+141 LVGGLKKKIV
-151 KIANNAELIM
+151 KIANNASLIM

-166 LQRCMEGHGV
+166 LQRCMEGYGV
-176 HNRFQ
+176 QNRFK

-189 DMFKLGQPCIDSS
+189 DMFKLRQPPCIDSN
-202 LPTNPRGNDMHGGN
+202 LPTGQR
-216 EQPCID
+216 
-222 WLRRMQSISSLH
+222 
-234 TDLCRNDMQGLIQ
+234 RNDMQGS
-247 NDMHIW
+247 
-253 KKHILHISTLR
+253 KKRMLHISTLR

-270 SGILRTIERLR
+270 SGILRTIEKLR
-281 AQRDD
+281 QQRDD

-298 EFKAFVKDHR
+298 EFKAFVKEHH

-322 EVAEAYQKA
+322 EVAEAFQQA
-331 DFFVLFSNYENL
+331 NFFVLFSNFENL

-376 IPQGDEDAL
+376 IPQGDEESL

-390 QLLDHCSEYDRQAIR
+390 QMLDHCNEYDREAIR

-414 QNLGQQI
+414 DNIGLQIYQEYQKVLG
-421 FEAYKEVVIP
+421 

>member
-8 SWFPRPDDPTLGNFC
+8 SWFPTPDDPTVGNFC
-23 VRMIDALPEQCHSVI
+23 VRMIDALPEECHSVI

-44 KDMTQS
+44 KNMAKS

-65 IYIRPPKINAFRKL
+65 IYIRPPKINAIRKL
-79 KMLQMYQYGLKYIKQ
+79 KMLRMYQYGLKYIKKH
-94 RFFKPDLI
+94 FFNPDLI

-112 VVLLWK
+112 VALLWK
-118 KLFGYKYI
+118 KLLGYKYV

-141 LVGKLKRKIV
+141 LVGKLKRKII

-166 LQRCMEGHGV
+166 LQQCMEGHGV
-176 HNRFQ
+176 CNHFQ

-202 LPTNPRGNDMHGGN
+202 LRTNLRGNDMHGGKK
-216 EQPCID
+216 
-222 WLRRMQSISSLH
+222 RM
-234 TDLCRNDMQGLIQ
+234 
-247 NDMHIW
+247 
-253 KKHILHISTLR
+253 LHISTLR

-270 SGILRTIERLR
+270 SGILRVIERLR
-281 AQRDD
+281 QQRDD

-298 EFKAFVKDHR
+298 EFKAFVKEHH

-322 EVAEAYQKA
+322 EVAQAYQDA
-331 DFFVLFSNYENL
+331 DFFVLFSNFENL

-358 STSVGGIAEILS
+358 STSVGGIAEIVS

-376 IPQGDEDAL
+376 IPQGDEEAL

-390 QLLDHCSEYDRQAIR
+390 QMLDHCREYDREAIR

-414 QNLGQQI
+414 QNIGQQI
-421 FEAYKEVVIP
+421 FEQYKKVVNP

>member
-8 SWFPRPDDPTLGNFC
+8 SWFPIPDDPTLGNFC
-23 VRMIDALPEQCHSVI
+23 VRMIDALPEECHSVI

-44 KDMTQS
+44 KDMTKS
-50 FEVKEIPGAHHTHVQ
+50 FEVKEIKGAHHTHVQ
-65 IYIRPPKINAFRKL
+65 IYIRPPKVNAIRKL
-79 KMLQMYQYGLKYIKQ
+79 KMLRMYQYGLKHIKKH
-94 RFFKPDLI
+94 FFEPDLV
-102 HLHVT
+102 HLHVA

-112 VVLLWK
+112 VALSWK
-118 KLFGYKYI
+118 KLFGYKYVM
-126 LTEHW
+126 TEHW

-141 LVGKLKRKIV
+141 LVGRLKKKIV

-189 DMFKLGQPCIDSS
+189 DIFRLGEAK
-202 LPTNPRGNDMHGGN
+202 TEN
-216 EQPCID
+216 
-222 WLRRMQSISSLH
+222 
-234 TDLCRNDMQGLIQ
+234 
-247 NDMHIW
+247 
-253 KKHILHISTLR
+253 KKHLLHISTLR

-270 SGILRTIERLR
+270 SGILHVVEKLKQ
-281 AQRDD
+281 QRDD

-292 HDYDAP
+292 HDYEAP
-298 EFKAFVKDHR
+298 EFKAFVAEHN
-308 LEDCVIFH
+308 LTDCIIFH

-331 DFFVLFSNYENL
+331 DFFVLFSNFENL

-358 STSVGGIAEILS
+358 STSVGGIAEIVS

-376 IPQGDEDAL
+376 IPQGDEEAL

-390 QLLDHCSEYDRQAIR
+390 QMLDHCREYDREAIR

-414 QNLGQQI
+414 QNIGRQI
-421 FEAYKEVVIP
+421 FEVYKKVVG